1 MPTYEYEC
9 KKCLSRFE
17 VKRGF
22 DEKGSYACPKC
33 GGEGRHIILPTP
45 IIFKGSGFY
54 ITDSRKRVDQSAE
67 EGQPVKPSS
76 EKPATET
83 VPAKAVP
90 ASDQAKPSTKPE
102 VEKPATKPEPNK

>member
-1 MPTYEYEC
+1 MPIYEYEC

-22 DEKGSYACPKC
+22 DEKGGDSCPKC
-33 GGEGRHIILPTP
+33 GGEGRHIFLPTP

-54 ITDSRKRVDQSAE
+54 ITDSRKKVDHSAD

-76 EKPATET
+76 DKPAPEPGPVKSGT
-83 VPAKAVP
+83 
-90 ASDQAKPSTKPE
+90 ASDQGKPSTKSE
-102 VEKPATKPEPNK
+102 ADKPTPKPEPNK